1 MEYCINMNMN
11 IQVIGTKK
19 CKSSQKV
26 ERFLK
31 DRSISFHFA
40 DLNERGISV
49 GELNKISAGRDPEDL
64 VNKESKIFKKKNF
77 IYMDYDP
84 LEEILEN
91 PELLIT
97 PIIRSGN
104 KIIIG
109 FDQKALKELISQ

>member
-1 MEYCINMNMN
+1 MN

-19 CKSSQKV
+19 CKDTQKV

-40 DLNERGISV
+40 DLTERGISV
-49 GELNKISAGRDPEDL
+49 GELNKIASGRDASDL
-64 VNKESKIFKKKNF
+64 INVESKTYKKKNF
-77 IYMDYDP
+77 KYMDYNP

-97 PIIRSGN
+97 PIIRDGN
-104 KIIIG
+104 KVLIG
-109 FDQKALKELISQ
+109 FNKNELLELIK

>member
-1 MEYCINMNMN
+1 MIN

-19 CKSSQKV
+19 CKDTQKA

-31 DRSISFHFA
+31 DRSIPFHFA
-40 DLNERGISV
+40 DLKERGISV
-49 GELNKISAGRDPEDL
+49 GELTKIASGRDPEDL
-64 VNKESKIFKKKNF
+64 VNTKSEVYKKKNF
-77 IYMDYDP
+77 IYMDYNP

-104 KIIIG
+104 KVIIG
-109 FDQKALKELISQ
+109 YDQNALKELISE